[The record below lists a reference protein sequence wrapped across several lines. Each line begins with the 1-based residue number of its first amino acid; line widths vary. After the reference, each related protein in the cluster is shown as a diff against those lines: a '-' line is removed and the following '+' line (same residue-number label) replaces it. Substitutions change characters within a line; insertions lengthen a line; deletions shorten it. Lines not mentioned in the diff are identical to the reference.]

1 MRPLWVRIHRWLGL
15 GVALFFGT
23 AALTGAALVYEN
35 ELDIL
40 INRAVYETTPGDVGA
55 GAILGNLA
63 SHVPGTLVGL
73 RWPLPRQPVYTAEVR
88 AEDGTLQVV
97 QFDPGTGNVITPV
110 RRHLP
115 IMSVI
120 RRTHTT
126 LLAGRPGHYIVLS
139 ASLLGLISLA
149 TGLILWW
156 PGIRRIV
163 RGFSVRT
170 RRGFYPFTF
179 DAHQVMGAIALPLL
193 FIITLTGVLAS
204 FQPIVERV
212 IRVVAGERVG
222 AETWQDITGA
232 QAAVRRGTGPED
244 LVAAALAAVP
254 DGEPLGL
261 RIPRGPDAPAVMD
274 LLVGEPLSAGAMV
287 INVRLDPADGRV
299 LKVHDPRQL
308 DAAAR
313 VAGTLNLRL
322 HIGAVGG
329 PAVRALYTAACL
341 IGVALTITGLLIWWT
356 KRQRSEE
363 VQRRNAAGPATLKEE
378 RLF

>member
-1 MRPLWVRIHRWLGL
+1 M
-15 GVALFFGT
+15 
-23 AALTGAALVYEN
+23 
-35 ELDIL
+35 
-40 INRAVYETTPGDVGA
+40 
-55 GAILGNLA
+55 
-63 SHVPGTLVGL
+63 
-73 RWPLPRQPVYTAEVR
+73 
-88 AEDGTLQVV
+88 QVV
-97 QFDPGTGNVITPV
+97 QLDPGTGHISTPV

-115 IMSVI
+115 VMSVI

-126 LLAGRPGHYIVLS
+126 LLGGRPGHYIVLG
-139 ASLLGLISLA
+139 ASILGLISLA

-179 DAHQVMGAIALPLL
+179 DVHQVMGAIALPLL

-204 FQPIVERV
+204 YQPIVERI
-212 IRVVAGERVG
+212 IRAVAGERGGVD
-222 AETWQDITGA
+222 AWEDVTGA
-232 QAAVRRGTGPED
+232 QAAAGRGNGPAD
-244 LVAAALAAVP
+244 LVAAALTAVP

-261 RIPRGPDAPAVMD
+261 RMPRGLDAPAVVD
-274 LLVGEPLSAGAMV
+274 LLVGQPLSAGAMV

-299 LKVHDPRQL
+299 LQVRDPRQL

-313 VAGTLNLRL
+313 IAGKLNLRL

-329 PAVRALYTAACL
+329 PAVRALYAAACL
-341 IGVALTITGLLIWWT
+341 IGVALVITGLLIWWT

-363 VQRRNAAGPATLKEE
+363 VRRRNAARTAPLKEE
-378 RLF
+378 SVF